1 MSRLLRAVP
10 MTRHA
15 PLARTA
21 EGHHEE
27 VDVRPRPGP
36 QERGGYEWLSA
47 ERTDA
52 YLSRERSP
60 ERQVEL
66 GAAHALM
73 LDLLSQ
79 PPDAAFRFMD
89 LGAGA
94 GAVSASLMARFP
106 AATGVLVEFSA
117 PMMRAGAEALAGY
130 AGRYAYVEH
139 DLNSEAWPPAL
150 RGPFSAVV
158 SARAIH
164 HLENRARRRLFRG
177 VRGALEVG
185 GVFVNWDLYRG
196 AGEASA
202 GGEDG
207 SDPEERT
214 IAGVE
219 EQLDL
224 MRSAG
229 FADVECAHVLGHRA
243 VFFGRRQA

>member
-1 MSRLLRAVP
+1 MDLR
-10 MTRHA
+10 HQ
-15 PLARTA
+15 
-21 EGHHEE
+21 
-27 VDVRPRPGP
+27 PGP
-36 QERGGYEWLSA
+36 PERGGYEWLSA
-47 ERTDA
+47 EKTDD
-52 YLSRERSP
+52 YLSRERSA

-66 GAAHALM
+66 GVAHGLM
-73 LDLLSQ
+73 LDLLSH
-79 PPDAAFRFMD
+79 PRGADLHFMD

-94 GAVSASLMARFP
+94 GAVSASVMARFP
-106 AATGVLVEFSA
+106 SSTGVLVEFSA
-117 PMMRAGAEALAGY
+117 PMMRAGARALAAY

-139 DLNSEAWPPAL
+139 DLNSEAWPSAL
-150 RGPFSAVV
+150 RGPFGAVV

-164 HLENRARRRLFRG
+164 HLENRAKRRLFRS
-177 VRGALEVG
+177 VHDALETG